1 MGGKKGWGGIPNL
14 ENQILCL
21 DSSCLQHVSYDR
33 AVSFPGSEVR
43 QSWVPAH
50 LQHLHSGLHCVSY
63 LTSWSLN
70 FLICAMGIF
79 PRWHSGKESTCQ
91 CRRCRFDP
99 WVGRIPWRRE
109 GQPPPVFLPGKSHG
123 QRRLADYSPWG
134 SQKSQTQFSG

>member
-1 MGGKKGWGGIPNL
+1 MGGKKGWGGIPSL
-14 ENQILCL
+14 ENQMLWL
-21 DSSCLQHVSYDR
+21 DSSCLQHVSYNT

-70 FLICAMGIF
+70 FLIGAMGIF
-79 PRWHSGKESTCQ
+79 LRCHSGKESTCQ

-109 GQPPPVFLPGKSHG
+109 WEPPPVFLPGKSHG
-123 QRRLADYSPWG
+123 QRRLADYSPR
-134 SQKSQTQFSG
+134 SHKSQIQLSN

>member
-1 MGGKKGWGGIPNL
+1 MGGKKGWGGIPSL
-14 ENQILCL
+14 ENQMLWL
-21 DSSCLQHVSYDR
+21 DSSCLQHVSYNT

-70 FLICAMGIF
+70 FLFGAMGIF
-79 PRWHSGKESTCQ
+79 LRCHSGKESTCQ

-109 GQPPPVFLPGKSHG
+109 WEPPPVFLPGKSHG
-123 QRRLADYSPWG
+123 RRSLIGCSPRG
-134 SQKSQTQFSG
+134 R

>member
-1 MGGKKGWGGIPNL
+1 MGGKKGWGGIPSL
-14 ENQILCL
+14 ENQMLWL
-21 DSSCLQHVSYDR
+21 DSSCLQHVSYNT

-70 FLICAMGIF
+70 FLIGAMGIF
-79 PRWHSGKESTCQ
+79 LRCHSGKESTCQ

-109 GQPPPVFLPGKSHG
+109 WEPPPVFLPGKFHG
-123 QRRLADYSPWG
+123 QRRLADYSPCG
-134 SQKSQTQFSG
+134 HKESDTT